1 MGTQPAAPTQFLL
14 HGLPVLVD
22 LRRAVRACLG
32 VVASAEWMASVVSH
46 LNMGAGGAWQD
57 DDAAISCKCGAGV
70 QPIVY
75 RFTAISCRFGAGVQP
90 IGTDFD

>member
-57 DDAAISCKCGAGV
+57 DDTVLQLYLANVV
-70 QPIVY
+70 QAYSP
-75 RFTAISCRFGAGVQP
+75 
-90 IGTDFD
+90 